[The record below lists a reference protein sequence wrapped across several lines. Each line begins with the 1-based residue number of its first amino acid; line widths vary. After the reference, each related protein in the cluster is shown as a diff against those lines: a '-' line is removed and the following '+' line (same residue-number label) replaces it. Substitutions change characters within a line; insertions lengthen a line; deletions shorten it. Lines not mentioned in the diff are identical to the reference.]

1 MFKNS
6 LKACWQ
12 IINISRNTFD
22 LKEAMEKQKQLR
34 LRGPKL
40 ARETSKNMTEKA
52 VSTSIQTHIPKVF
65 TSQRMKS
72 LQDPKLK
79 LKPVI
84 RVQQVTVDS
93 TQIYPG

>member
-1 MFKNS
+1 
-6 LKACWQ
+6 
-12 IINISRNTFD
+12 
-22 LKEAMEKQKQLR
+22 MEKQKQLR

-40 ARETSKNMTEKA
+40 AKETSKNMTEKA

-65 TSQRMKS
+65 TSQRMKN

>member
-1 MFKNS
+1 
-6 LKACWQ
+6 
-12 IINISRNTFD
+12 
-22 LKEAMEKQKQLR
+22 MEKQKQLR

-93 TQIYPG
+93 TQINRG

>member
-1 MFKNS
+1 
-6 LKACWQ
+6 
-12 IINISRNTFD
+12 
-22 LKEAMEKQKQLR
+22 MEKIKQR
-34 LRGPKL
+34 LRRPKL
-40 ARETSKNMTEKA
+40 ASNNMTEEA

-93 TQIYPG
+93 TQIYPGYDKI